1 MLKCFAIFALAAAI
15 PVCLADSAAGINWT
29 PPASWKSLA
38 SRPMRA
44 ATYAVPAA
52 PGDKEDGEC
61 AVYYFGPGQGG
72 SVEANL
78 ERWTKQ
84 FEQTDGKPTSHPAQ
98 VKKRTIHGIAVTTV
112 DVSGAYSGMGGPM
125 AASKSVKPGY
135 RLLGAIAEAPE
146 GAVFFKFT
154 GPAKTVTANQA
165 NFEALVGSLKNGS
178 K

>member
-1 MLKCFAIFALAAAI
+1 MSNFFALVALAAAM
-15 PVCLADSAAGINWT
+15 PVCFADSAAGLAWT
-29 PPASWKSLA
+29 PPASWKSLG

-44 ATYAVPAA
+44 ATYAVPATA
-52 PGDKEDGEC
+52 GDKEDGEC

-78 ERWTKQ
+78 DRWTKQ
-84 FEQTDGKPTSHPAQ
+84 FEQADGKPSSQAAQ
-98 VKKRTIHGIAVTTV
+98 VKKRTVHGIAVTTV
-112 DVSGAYSGMGGPM
+112 DVSGTYSGMGGPM

-135 RLLGAIAEAPE
+135 RLLGAIAEAQE

-154 GPAKTVTANQA
+154 GPAKTVAAQQA
-165 NFEALVGSLKNGS
+165 KFGSLIESLKSAS